1 MYWLL
6 HKNIKLRIVNK
17 YEINQTAYSHTNL
30 HRIDWKFFYCI
41 HI

>member
-17 YEINQTAYSHTNL
+17 YETNQTAYSLDCCYTL
-30 HRIDWKFFYCI
+30 K
-41 HI
+41 